1 MIRPGSEERPDIQA
15 LRERGVQT
23 QVMDLRAPPE
33 EVAKC
38 LAGQEVVIPAISIPA
53 TSEQIPLATA
63 AKLAG
68 VKRFLPCFYAPVAP
82 PKGAVALRDTV
93 SRKRSTTSID
103 GIRTLTALAERGR
116 SQPREEP
123 CYTIH
128 HHRHWLVVPTHATH
142 LVLRCWVRRIARYH
156 PR

>member
-15 LRERGVQT
+15 LRERGVKT
-23 QVMDLRAPPE
+23 KVMDLTGPTE
-33 EVAKC
+33 EAAKA

-53 TSEQIPLATA
+53 TGQQIPLATA

-93 SRKRSTTSID
+93 SHERPTPSIEV
-103 GIRTLTALAERGR
+103 TAN
-116 SQPREEP
+116 
-123 CYTIH
+123 
-128 HHRHWLVVPTHATH
+128 
-142 LVLRCWVRRIARYH
+142 
-156 PR
+156 

>member
-1 MIRPGSEERPDIQA
+1 MIRPGSEERSDIQA
-15 LRERGVQT
+15 LRERGVKA
-23 QVMDLRAPPE
+23 QVMDLRAPTE

-68 VKRFLPCFYAPVAP
+68 VTRFLPCFYAPVAP

-93 SRKRSTTSID
+93 RHEPSTTSID
-103 GIRTLTALAERGR
+103 E
-116 SQPREEP
+116 
-123 CYTIH
+123 
-128 HHRHWLVVPTHATH
+128 
-142 LVLRCWVRRIARYH
+142 IAS
-156 PR
+156 

>member
-15 LRERGVQT
+15 LRERGVRT
-23 QVMDLRAPPE
+23 QVMDLKAPTE

-53 TSEQIPLATA
+53 TGEQIPLATA

-68 VKRFLPCFYAPVAP
+68 VKRFLPCFYAPIAP

-93 SRKRSTTSID
+93 SFDGFTSSIKD
-103 GIRTLTALAERGR
+103 
-116 SQPREEP
+116 
-123 CYTIH
+123 
-128 HHRHWLVVPTHATH
+128 
-142 LVLRCWVRRIARYH
+142 IAN
-156 PR
+156 